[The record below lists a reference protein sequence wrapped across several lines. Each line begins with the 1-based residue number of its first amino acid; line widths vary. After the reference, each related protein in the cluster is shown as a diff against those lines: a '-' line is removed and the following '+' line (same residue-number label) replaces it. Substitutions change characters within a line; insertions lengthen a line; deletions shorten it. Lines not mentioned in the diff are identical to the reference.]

1 MVLEYTITVVSVLT
15 FPDTSVLFCIEAE
28 SFDFV
33 TGALLLQALKKM
45 ISNIWSSFLASPY
58 Y

>member
-1 MVLEYTITVVSVLT
+1 MVLKYTITVVSVLT

-33 TGALLLQALKKM
+33 TEALLLQALKEDDK
-45 ISNIWSSFLASPY
+45 
-58 Y
+58 